1 MSQKNSKNRSK
12 ARHNKSTKR
21 GIEMTL
27 EQIIGKKVANITDYG
42 VYWVLLEDN
51 SAIGFAAELR
61 QIDTATFQTGVAI
74 HTLPA
79 PAPDAEPAAEA
90 ANE

>member
-1 MSQKNSKNRSK
+1 
-12 ARHNKSTKR
+12 
-21 GIEMTL
+21 MTL
-27 EQIIGKKVANITDYG
+27 EQIIGKKVANITRLDG

-61 QIDTATFQTGVAI
+61 QIDTATFQTGVTI